1 VNAQQYVHQARLV
14 ALAIF
19 DPLYRRMKYSSV
31 SVVLDTAP
39 VRWLRSWITPGM
51 APTDVLR
58 VIDTLTCGGVPCWL
72 VGGWGVD
79 ALLGGPTRKHVDVD
93 VAIDGSDEERA
104 LLALQR
110 DGFAVV
116 KRYILPAWMP
126 RLIVLRD
133 SRRRWIDLMLVDVP
147 APGPSEE
154 TRPPSMQLRYADDS
168 FADGMLDGRVV
179 RCFSPQVQ
187 LLFHTGYPARR
198 SDRHDV
204 QLLTAH
210 FGQPAPE
217 GYT

>member
-1 VNAQQYVHQARLV
+1 MWVRVNAQQYVHQARLV

-110 DGFAVV
+110 D
-116 KRYILPAWMP
+116 
-126 RLIVLRD
+126 
-133 SRRRWIDLMLVDVP
+133 
-147 APGPSEE
+147 
-154 TRPPSMQLRYADDS
+154 
-168 FADGMLDGRVV
+168 
-179 RCFSPQVQ
+179 
-187 LLFHTGYPARR
+187 
-198 SDRHDV
+198 
-204 QLLTAH
+204 
-210 FGQPAPE
+210 
-217 GYT
+217 